1 MTTSLS
7 RMQSRL
13 CECSQSMDWISGFA
27 DLSIRIF
34 LVRFQ
39 CCGLMTSFRIHG
51 NQSSMWLVG
60 GGRKIGVYVCVH
72 IYIYMSN
79 IEKERGWERE
89 RLTQKKQIICLME
102 FLHRCVGVCL

>member
-34 LVRFQ
+34 LVHFQ
-39 CCGLMTSFRIHG
+39 CCGLMTSLRIHG
-51 NQSSMWLVG
+51 NQSSMWPVG
-60 GGRKIGVYVCVH
+60 GGRKIGVRVCT
-72 IYIYMSN
+72 YIYMSN

-89 RLTQKKQIICLME
+89 RLKQKHKLSA
-102 FLHRCVGVCL
+102 